1 MGSSPIHRNLN
12 NYKIY
17 MPRILN
23 VHIPDNKR
31 VVIGLSYIAGIGKS
45 RATLIC
51 NVLKIDL
58 LSYMSK
64 LTKNQISQITTYIQ
78 KNYKT
83 GPKIM
88 SDRLQN
94 IRRLIQISCY
104 RGLRHFKG
112 LPVRGQRTKTNAK
125 TSRKLRSKF

>member
-1 MGSSPIHRNLN
+1 
-12 NYKIY
+12 
-17 MPRILN
+17 
-23 VHIPDNKR
+23 
-31 VVIGLSYIAGIGKS
+31 
-45 RATLIC
+45 
-51 NVLKIDL
+51 
-58 LSYMSK
+58 MSK

-94 IRRLIQISCY
+94 IRRLIQISCF

-125 TSRKLRSKF
+125 TSRKLRSKY